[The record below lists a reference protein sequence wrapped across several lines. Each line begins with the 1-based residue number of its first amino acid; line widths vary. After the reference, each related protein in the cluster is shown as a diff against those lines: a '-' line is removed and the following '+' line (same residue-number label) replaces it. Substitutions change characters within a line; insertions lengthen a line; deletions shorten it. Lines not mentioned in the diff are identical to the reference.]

1 MNIVII
7 EQNKIFRESLK
18 TVLNQIQDF
27 KVIFDSDTISYTEDI
42 SNIHV
47 NIILIDYNLGK
58 SKCNETINKA
68 KAVWGISVKFLFMT
82 DFNEECTINGI
93 KTSDIILKNS
103 SKKQFENKIRKQE
116 INNLHIS

>member
-27 KVIFDSDTISYTEDI
+27 KVIFDSDTINYTEDI

-47 NIILIDYNLGK
+47 NILLIDYNLGK

-68 KAVWGISVKFLFMT
+68 LVIWGTAVKFLLMT
-82 DFNEECTINGI
+82 DFKAECAINGI
-93 KTSDIILKNS
+93 NTTDVILKNS
-103 SKKQFENKIRKQE
+103 SKKEFENKIRKQE
-116 INNLHIS
+116 TNNLQTG

>member
-7 EQNKIFRESLK
+7 EKNKIFRESLK

-27 KVIFDSDTISYTEDI
+27 KVIFDSDTINYTEDI

-47 NIILIDYNLGK
+47 NILLIDYNLGK

-68 KAVWGISVKFLFMT
+68 IAVWGDTVKFLFMT
-82 DFNEECTINGI
+82 DFKVECAINGI
-93 KTSDIILKNS
+93 NTIDIILKNS
-103 SKKQFENKIRKQE
+103 SKTEFENKIRKQG
-116 INNLHIS
+116 IN